1 MHRAASVMCYGFSS
15 QHIFAQYLKTTKEK
29 KVIFLCQYVT
39 IIYMNNMH

>member
-29 KVIFLCQYVT
+29 KVIFLCQYVS
-39 IIYMNNMH
+39 MLV